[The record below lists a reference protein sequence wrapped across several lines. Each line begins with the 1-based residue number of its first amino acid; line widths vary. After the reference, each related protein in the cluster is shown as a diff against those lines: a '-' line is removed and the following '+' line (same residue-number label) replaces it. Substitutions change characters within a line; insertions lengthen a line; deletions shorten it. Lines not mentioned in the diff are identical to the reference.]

1 MSPALPASERTPR
14 SFWFDPRFAI
24 GIGLVAVSVIGV
36 LAIVATS
43 NTSVQVL
50 SAKTALSPGD
60 RVDRSD
66 LESRSV
72 RLGTVEAKYLAQAD
86 VPASG
91 FVATRAVSAGELV
104 PRSALGT
111 LAGVTVASIV
121 VQISGELPQSVGA
134 GSVVDLWSARQ
145 VDNNSFGPPSVLVP
159 SATIVRVIRPEGI
172 ISNSGRQSVEILVP
186 RTRTAALLEAL
197 ANSDSL
203 SLVPTGIPVKR

>member
-1 MSPALPASERTPR
+1 MSSALPASERPPR

-43 NTSVQVL
+43 DTSVQVL
-50 SAKTALSPGD
+50 SAKAALSPGD

-86 VPASG
+86 VPVNG
-91 FVATRAVSAGELV
+91 FVVTRAVSAGELV

-121 VQISGELPQSVGA
+121 VQVNGELPQSVGA

-145 VDNNSFGPPSVLVP
+145 VDNNSFGPPAVLVP
-159 SATIVRVIRPEGI
+159 SATIVRVIRQEGI

-197 ANSDSL
+197 ANSDSI